1 MWHPWE
7 RGYKKLK
14 REGKEQLISKLKDEF
29 HKAKILIFTD
39 YRGLTVAELS
49 ELRRLLRVGDIRY
62 RVIKNTLAV
71 LASADTPVSV
81 AKDSFKGPVGVV
93 FGYDDPVLTAKKVLE
108 YSKKNEKLK
117 ISSGI
122 IEGRF
127 YKTDDIR
134 AVAELPPKEVLQS
147 MVAVLLNSPLSK
159 LAAALSA
166 TVNNIAYAME
176 ALKNKKVE
184 S

>member
-14 REGKEQLISKLKDEF
+14 REEKEQLISKLKDEF
-29 HKAKILIFTD
+29 HKAKVLIFTD

-49 ELRRLLRVGDIRY
+49 ELRRLLRTGDIRY

-71 LASADTPVSV
+71 LASVDTPVSV
-81 AKDSFKGPVGVV
+81 AKDSFNGPVGVV

-134 AVAELPPKEVLQS
+134 AVAELPPKEVLLS
-147 MVAVLLNSPLSK
+147 MVACLLNSPLSK

-166 TVNNIAYAME
+166 TINNIAYAIE
-176 ALKNKKVE
+176 ALKNKK